1 MWRYQLN
8 WNCDLIMKL
17 TTYSSRRGAMIKSV
31 LQSIPLYAM
40 STFRVPSK
48 VSEALD
54 SRIRNFWWG
63 QKTEPGY
70 YCIQKLGFTNH
81 YANLIKLYGGIRR
94 SWYCWIIFLY
104 SILCF
109 INCNIPHVWIF
120 FFFYFNHL
128 KNKEKITHKKLRLI
142 EYKMGQRIYTQI
154 QN

>member
-8 WNCDLIMKL
+8 WNCDLILKL
-17 TTYSSRRGAMIKSV
+17 TTYSSQMPGQRRGAMIKSV

-40 STFRVPSK
+40 STSRVPSK

-63 QKTEPGY
+63 PKTEPGH

-94 SWYCWIIFLY
+94 SWYCWIIFCIQFCASL
-104 SILCF
+104 IVIF
-109 INCNIPHVWIF
+109 HMFEF
-120 FFFYFNHL
+120 FFFFTLIIL
-128 KNKEKITHKKLRLI
+128 KIKK
-142 EYKMGQRIYTQI
+142 K
-154 QN
+154 